1 MTGGTDDPIETV
13 AIARG
18 PYRAE
23 LITLGAAL
31 RVLEVPDRHGRPAN
45 VVLGFANLDDY
56 RGPPRF
62 HGTVTGRY
70 ANRIGGA

>member
-1 MTGGTDDPIETV
+1 VTDQTGDIIETV

-31 RVLEVPDRHGRPAN
+31 RVLQVPDGTAREPMWCSASRISMHIAGRRASM
-45 VVLGFANLDDY
+45 AQ
-56 RGPPRF
+56 
-62 HGTVTGRY
+62 
-70 ANRIGGA
+70 